1 MLLELLDLAEPERA
15 AHLQRRAPGADHDRL
30 LALAAEADGD
40 STLAGEFTALDEEL
54 RRVAGAAQDE
64 ARARLGEVVGNY
76 RLVRLIGEGGMGAVY
91 LAERRG
97 DYQHT
102 AAIKLA
108 RSATVSERLLERLAQ
123 ERQIL
128 ADLDHP
134 NIASLLDGGST
145 ARGDVYL
152 VLEYVDGQPITRHC
166 RERGLDWR
174 SKVRLFLEVCDA
186 VQAAHR
192 ALLVH
197 GDLKPSNILVR
208 DDGVPKLLDF
218 GVARALSAPDRG
230 DPDRG
235 DEVLGFTPGFAS
247 PEQLSGRA
255 IGVAS
260 DVYSLGVLLYL
271 LLTGRMPFVLPQI
284 GADAAT
290 CLDTQVRQRP
300 PAPAPR
306 LLAGSGSL
314 PRDTSRELDAVVLR
328 CLEPAAAD
336 RYATVEE
343 LSRDLRHLLDGL
355 PVSAVD
361 GGRLYAVRK
370 FVQRHA
376 VATAMSVIG
385 AVALLATAAV
395 AVQQAATARREAVS
409 SERARDRADRTNAFL
424 LDIFRSADIDQRV
437 SRGPEVRVV
446 EVLEAASDRLWA
458 DDALLPD
465 DRVGF
470 AVTILGL
477 HQNLQQHEA
486 ARALL
491 ERVTEYLEEAEGVSA
506 IHRARVLRVAAHA
519 EQTDGDWEASAE
531 AFAGVLEVLEQA
543 YGRTPEAE
551 DVLDLELATRA
562 EYLFVL
568 RTLYRCDEGLEVVEQ
583 AYGRTPEAE
592 DVLDLELATRA
603 EYLFVLRTLYRCD
616 EGLAVVQP
624 VLTVGERLLASG
636 ELADSSLV
644 DNVSGA
650 LSNSASCAW
659 AEADFARAYE
669 LSLRALELLELRDDS
684 TEQVAATR
692 NNCGFYALELG
703 RWAEARRHYRDAIA
717 VSDRLGVGEI
727 KNGHR
732 YLMLARAEAGVGEP
746 AAARTSLALGLS
758 LVRSAGSGDTASL
771 ALALARAAEVRVA
784 LGEIGEAVED
794 LEQSIAMAEAAG
806 LRGGRWAEHRGRLA
820 ELLHSR
826 DPREP
831 RVVALL
837 DSALAGDQLTGN
849 RRELQ
854 IRARLERLRAA
865 ADDVDRLTS
874 TSA

>member
-568 RTLYRCDEGLEVVEQ
+568 RTLYRCDEGL
-583 AYGRTPEAE
+583 
-592 DVLDLELATRA
+592 
-603 EYLFVLRTLYRCD
+603 
-616 EGLAVVQP
+616 AVVQP